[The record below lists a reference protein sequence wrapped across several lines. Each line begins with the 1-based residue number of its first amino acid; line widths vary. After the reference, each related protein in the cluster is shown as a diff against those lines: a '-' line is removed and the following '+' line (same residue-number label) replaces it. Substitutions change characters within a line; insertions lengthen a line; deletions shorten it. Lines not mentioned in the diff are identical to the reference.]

1 MIQQTQEF
9 PVIWIQGSGC
19 SGCSVSTLNALSPSI
34 FNTLIDEIVPGSHIS
49 LVFHSTLMA
58 GAGEPAI
65 TAMTRAEKEHKSG
78 YILVIEGSLSVGENG
93 AFAVVGE
100 TEGRH
105 LIMTDLVARLASQ
118 ALTVICLGSCSSFG
132 GIPGGEPNPTGIIST
147 EAFLESQ
154 GIQTSLINVPGCPPH
169 PDWFLGTV
177 ADLIIHGPP
186 ETQELDE
193 LKRPKSFFGK
203 LIHEQCQRRAYF
215 DAGKF
220 AGKLGE
226 EGCLLKLGCKGP
238 YTYGDCPIRQWN
250 SGVNWCID
258 CGAPCIGCCEP
269 EFPDKFSP
277 IYEKITQ
284 DRIIQFQVG
293 GGPR

>member
-19 SGCSVSTLNALSPSI
+19 SGCSVSILNALSPSI

-49 LVFHSTLMA
+49 FVFHSTLMA

-65 TAMTRAEKEHKSG
+65 AAMTRAEKEHKSG

-118 ALTVICLGSCSSFG
+118 ALAVICLGSCSSFG

-203 LIHEQCQRRAYF
+203 LIHEHCQRRAYF

-284 DRIIQFQVG
+284 DRIVQFQVG

>member
-19 SGCSVSTLNALSPSI
+19 SGCSVSILNALSPSI

-49 LVFHSTLMA
+49 FVFHSTLMA

-65 TAMTRAEKEHKSG
+65 AAMTRAEKEHKSG

-118 ALTVICLGSCSSFG
+118 ALAVICLGSCSSFG

-154 GIQTSLINVPGCPPH
+154 GIQTSLINIPGCPPH

-250 SGVNWCID
+250 SGVNWCVES
-258 CGAPCIGCCEP
+258 GAPCIGCCEP

-284 DRIIQFQVG
+284 DRIEQFQVG
-293 GGPR
+293 GGSK

>member
-19 SGCSVSTLNALSPSI
+19 SGCSVSILNALSPSI

-49 LVFHSTLMA
+49 FVFHSTLMA

-65 TAMTRAEKEHKSG
+65 AAMTRAEKEHKSG

-118 ALTVICLGSCSSFG
+118 ALAVICLGSCSSFG

-154 GIQTSLINVPGCPPH
+154 GIQTSLINIPGCPPH

-284 DRIIQFQVG
+284 DRIEQFQVG
-293 GGPR
+293 GGSK

>member
-19 SGCSVSTLNALSPSI
+19 SGCSVSILNALSPSI

-49 LVFHSTLMA
+49 FVFHSTLMA

-65 TAMTRAEKEHKSG
+65 AAMTRAEKEHKSG

-118 ALTVICLGSCSSFG
+118 ALAVICLGSCSSFG

-154 GIQTSLINVPGCPPH
+154 GIQTSLINIPGCPPH

-203 LIHEQCQRRAYF
+203 LIHEHCQRRAYF

-284 DRIIQFQVG
+284 DRIVQFQVG